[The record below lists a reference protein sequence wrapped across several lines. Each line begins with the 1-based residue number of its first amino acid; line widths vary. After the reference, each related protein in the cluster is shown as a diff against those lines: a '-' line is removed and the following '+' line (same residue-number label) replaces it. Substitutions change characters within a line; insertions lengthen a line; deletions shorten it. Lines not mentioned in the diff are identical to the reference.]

1 MHFSLRT
8 LLIATTAVAIYV
20 GFHLGMFRTFSPR
33 RSLDDVVFIAM
44 LYRLPLFIIWSIA
57 GSMVF
62 DRRVALGR
70 ANLVLAAILL
80 AATWMMLSPF
90 AQAALFHFQSFNPNN
105 WGGRRW
111 YGAAWS
117 ILDGVVEAA
126 SWGLMLYAYLETSRA
141 PALPSGAE
149 QHPIA

>member
-8 LLIATTAVAIYV
+8 LLVIVTAVAVYV

-33 RSLDDVVFIAM
+33 RSLDVVVFIAM

-57 GSMVF
+57 CSMVF
-62 DRRVALGR
+62 NRRVALRR
-70 ANLVLAAILL
+70 ANLVIAAILL
-80 AATWMMLSPF
+80 AATWMMLFPF
-90 AQAALFHFQSFNPNN
+90 AQTTLFHLPSFNQNN
-105 WGGRRW
+105 LVDRRW
-111 YGAAWS
+111 YGAALS
-117 ILDGVVEAA
+117 ILDGAVEAA
-126 SWGLMLYAYLETSRA
+126 SWGLMLYAYLETSRG